1 MDVPSLTGLKRALA
15 RDVPTGYEEQAAWT
29 ARTPGV
35 HDQTAIQRLYA
46 QREAD
51 RIAAQN
57 TEASAR
63 MALTGEW
70 EPWREQAPG
79 ADLQGLTE
87 GMFYND
93 TVRGIGP
100 TGDIEDSPRSVQFRF
115 PTDESLQTLQR
126 AHTRAARVVDV
137 NPQTA
142 SFSLQGLRDIAR
154 SKETRKR
161 QQAENTAMLA
171 GGR

>member
-70 EPWREQAPG
+70 EPWAQEAPG
-79 ADLQGLTE
+79 ADLAGLTE

-93 TVRGIGP
+93 TVRGIDPAGAVVAA
-100 TGDIEDSPRSVQFRF
+100 PRSVRFR
-115 PTDESLQTLQR
+115 DRS
-126 AHTRAARVVDV
+126 AAR
-137 NPQTA
+137 PTA
-142 SFSLQGLRDIAR
+142 KRRPSLSALR
-154 SKETRKR
+154 
-161 QQAENTAMLA
+161 EN
-171 GGR
+171 